1 MTCTSGEGKEI
12 CHVQLSTRMNK
23 LTGGKEE
30 RYNMLIFTIAPLVHN
45 FLMKH
50 TVGLSSRLVLLAGN
64 PQGNIW

>member
-1 MTCTSGEGKEI
+1 MPCPIVHKDEQA
-12 CHVQLSTRMNK
+12 HWRNK
-23 LTGGKEE
+23 LTKYCLQE